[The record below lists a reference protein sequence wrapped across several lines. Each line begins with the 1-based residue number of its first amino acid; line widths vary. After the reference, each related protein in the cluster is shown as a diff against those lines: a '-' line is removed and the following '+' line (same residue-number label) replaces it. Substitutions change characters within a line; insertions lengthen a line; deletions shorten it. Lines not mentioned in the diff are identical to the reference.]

1 MLDLKFIRDNL
12 DLVEANIAKR
22 QVKAD
27 AKRVASLYQKRCEL
41 EKRIDKLRQ
50 ERNQNAALMKKGL
63 EPLAQEELIRLGQ
76 QLKQEIQTTEAELA
90 ELEKELEQEAAR
102 IPNLTHPGVPEGK
115 EEAFNHE
122 LKRVGSPTQ
131 FDFKP
136 LDHLELATRLG
147 IIDFETAQ
155 KVAGQKWYYLREEGV
170 LLELALVRYAFDLLK
185 KEGFQLWLT
194 PDVAREEIV
203 EGIGFSPRGPEA
215 NIYKIEDED
224 LCLVGTAEITLGG
237 AFAKSI
243 LKAEDLPIKMAGLSH
258 CFRKEAGAAGQFS
271 KGLYRVHQF
280 TKVEMFIICQVEESE
295 QLHQLLLATEEK
307 IYQGLEIPYRVV
319 DVCAGDLGNPAY
331 RKFDIEAWMPGRG
344 ESGDWG
350 EITSAS
356 NCTDYQARRLGV
368 RYKRDGKNIY
378 AHMLNGTAIAVSRTI
393 IAILENFQNR
403 DGSVRIPRALI
414 PYTGFEVI
422 KPRLN

>member
-1 MLDLKFIRDNL
+1 MLDFKFIRDNL
-12 DLVEANIAKR
+12 ALVEENIAKR

-27 AKRVASLYQKRCEL
+27 AAKVARLYQKRCEL
-41 EKRIDKLRQ
+41 EKRIDELRQ

-63 EPLAQEELIRLGQ
+63 KPLEDEELIRIGQ
-76 QLKQEIQTTEAELA
+76 RLKQEIQAAEAELA
-90 ELEKELEQEAAR
+90 DVDKELVEEASR
-102 IPNLTHPGVPEGK
+102 IPNLTHPDVPVGK
-115 EEAFNHE
+115 EETSNRE
-122 LKRVGSPTQ
+122 LKRVGNPIQ

-136 LDHLELATRLG
+136 RDHLELATRLG

-170 LLELALVRYAFDLLK
+170 LLELALVRYALDFLK

-237 AFAKSI
+237 AFARTI
-243 LKAEDLPIKMAGLSH
+243 LKAEDLPLKMAGLSH

-280 TKVEMFIICQVEESE
+280 TKVEMFVICQAEESE
-295 QLHQLLLATEEK
+295 QFHKFLLETEEK

-344 ESGDWG
+344 ERGDWG

-368 RYKRDGKNIY
+368 RYKIEGKNVY

-393 IAILENFQNR
+393 IAILENFQNP
-403 DGSVRIPRALI
+403 DGSVRIPHALV

-422 KPRLN
+422 KPRLG